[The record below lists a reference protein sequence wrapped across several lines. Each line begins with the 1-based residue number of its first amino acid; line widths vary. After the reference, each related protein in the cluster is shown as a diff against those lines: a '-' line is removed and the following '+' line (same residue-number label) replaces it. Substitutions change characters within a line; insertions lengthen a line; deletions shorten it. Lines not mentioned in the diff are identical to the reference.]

1 MTDAGTAPAAEGA
14 ALGELLDRAPCGFV
28 SFADDG
34 TITAANTT
42 LAEMLGYTRAEL
54 EGRRIE
60 SLMGVGTRIFYQT
73 HFFPLVRLH
82 GRAEEIFLLLRDK
95 DGADVGVLANAA
107 RHQNAGV
114 WANDCVFMRVHERRK
129 FEDELLRARKA
140 ADAARAL
147 AEARAA
153 ELNEANEM
161 LEQQAM
167 ELELQ
172 HQQLQEQTFELETQA
187 EEMQAINDELLER
200 TEELD
205 RQRAAAEEA
214 NRAKSSFL
222 AVMSHELRTPLNAIA
237 GYVQLLEMGI
247 HGPVTEPQLGAL
259 DRIGRSQKHLLR
271 LINDVLNLARI
282 ESGRVEYMLEDIQ
295 VPELLSSVM
304 PMVEPQMQAKGLRL
318 EVEVGVP
325 APVRADREKVQQIL
339 INLLS
344 NALKFTPEG
353 GRVMVDARVDPER
366 PGQVYIRVTDTG
378 IGIPPEKQTSVFE
391 PFVQVDMSR
400 TRRSEGTGLGLAIS
414 RDLARGMGGDLRVRS
429 QEGVGSTFT
438 LTLPAAPTE
447 SGDPAA

>member
-1 MTDAGTAPAAEGA
+1 MARAADGA
-14 ALGELLDRAPCGFV
+14 ALGELLDQAPCGFA

-34 TITAANTT
+34 TITAANAT
-42 LAEMLGYTRAEL
+42 LADMLGYAHGEL

-82 GRAEEIFLLLRDK
+82 GRAEEIFLLLRGK

-107 RHQNAGV
+107 RRERGGA
-114 WANDCVFMRVHERRK
+114 WANDCVFMRVQERRK
-129 FEDELLRARKA
+129 FEDELLRARKE
-140 ADAARAL
+140 ADAARAV
-147 AEARAA
+147 AEARAT
-153 ELNEANEM
+153 ELNDANEL

-172 HQQLQEQTFELETQA
+172 HQQLQEQAFEMETQA
-187 EEMQAINDELLER
+187 EEMQAINNELIER

-222 AVMSHELRTPLNAIA
+222 AVMSHELRTPLNAIG
-237 GYVQLLEMGI
+237 GYVQLMEMGI
-247 HGPVTEPQLGAL
+247 HGPITPAQLEAL
-259 DRIGRSQKHLLR
+259 GRVGRSQQHLLR

-282 ESGRVEYMLEDIQ
+282 ESGRVEYMLEDVH
-295 VPELLSSVM
+295 VPELMDAVT
-304 PMVEPQMQAKGLRL
+304 PMVEPQMAARELAF
-318 EVEVGVP
+318 EVEVSGP
-325 APVRADREKVQQIL
+325 FAVRADREKVQQIL

-344 NALKFTPEG
+344 NAIKFTPAG
-353 GRVMVDARVDPER
+353 GRVSVSAHVRDDE
-366 PGQVYIRVTDTG
+366 PGQVFIRVTDTG
-378 IGIPPEKQTSVFE
+378 IGIPPEKQASVFE
-391 PFVQVDMSR
+391 AFVQVDMSR

-429 QEGVGSTFT
+429 QEGAGSTFT
-438 LTLPAAPTE
+438 LTLPAAE
-447 SGDPAA
+447 SA